1 MTCAVC
7 DEITEGLMC
16 QGHLES
22 QAWQQVLISLQ
33 GAQVEG
39 GNVLDDAD

>member
-7 DEITEGLMC
+7 DELTEGLMC

-22 QAWQQVLISLQ
+22 QAWQRVLISLQ